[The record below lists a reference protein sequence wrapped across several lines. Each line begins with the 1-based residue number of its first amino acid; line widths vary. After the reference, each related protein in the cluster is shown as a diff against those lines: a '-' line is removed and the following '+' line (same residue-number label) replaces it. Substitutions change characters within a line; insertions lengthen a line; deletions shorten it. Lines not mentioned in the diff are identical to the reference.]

1 MLRDEIS
8 IGING
13 VCAARVL
20 PVPIFTELRDAG
32 TCLCGELTLGM
43 PLNELPV
50 PLYGVGGFRGA
61 PILLFTAAPCHQE
74 QQTDSYR
81 TTSCPDCDHR
91 QHLLLAATGYSTG
104 PQRVQAPMARTRLL
118 TGEMMSDMPKRRLI
132 DQLGSSPTFV
142 AEGCHLTGDV
152 ETGGPLVVC
161 GAIRGDGRVGGA
173 LSMAAKSQWE
183 GEIHALAAVIAG
195 RISGKL
201 VVENKLEVGST
212 AVIHADIIARSI
224 AIAKGAV
231 IDGEVTVTSGQPV
244 VRFEEKRGPA

>member
-1 MLRDEIS
+1 MVSLDSAERQSCCSRLHPASASSKHTPI
-8 IGING
+8 
-13 VCAARVL
+13 APL
-20 PVPIFTELRDAG
+20 P
-32 TCLCGELTLGM
+32 
-43 PLNELPV
+43 
-50 PLYGVGGFRGA
+50 
-61 PILLFTAAPCHQE
+61 
-74 QQTDSYR
+74 
-81 TTSCPDCDHR
+81 
-91 QHLLLAATGYSTG
+91 
-104 PQRVQAPMARTRLL
+104 ARTVIIVSTFPSRLL
-118 TGEMMSDMPKRRLI
+118 DIVTTPSASAGLDTGAMMSDLPKRRLI
-132 DQLGSSPTFV
+132 DQFGSSPTFV

-201 VVENKLEVGST
+201 VVENKLEVGAT
-212 AVIHADIIARSI
+212 AVIHADIVAKSI

>member
-1 MLRDEIS
+1 
-8 IGING
+8 
-13 VCAARVL
+13 
-20 PVPIFTELRDAG
+20 
-32 TCLCGELTLGM
+32 
-43 PLNELPV
+43 
-50 PLYGVGGFRGA
+50 
-61 PILLFTAAPCHQE
+61 
-74 QQTDSYR
+74 
-81 TTSCPDCDHR
+81 
-91 QHLLLAATGYSTG
+91 
-104 PQRVQAPMARTRLL
+104 
-118 TGEMMSDMPKRRLI
+118 MMSDMPKRRLI

-161 GAIRGDGRVGGA
+161 GAIRGDGKVGGA

-201 VVENKLEVGST
+201 VVENKLEVGAT

-231 IDGEVTVTSGQPV
+231 IDGAVTVTSGQPV
-244 VRFEEKRGPA
+244 VQFEEKRG